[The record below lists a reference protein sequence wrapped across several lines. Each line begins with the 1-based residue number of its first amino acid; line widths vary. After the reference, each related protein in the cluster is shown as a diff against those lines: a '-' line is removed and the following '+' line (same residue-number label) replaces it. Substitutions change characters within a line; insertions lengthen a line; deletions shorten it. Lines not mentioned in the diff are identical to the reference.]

1 MTEPTPVTVPAFAAD
16 TLGETLTVRVPAA
29 WADRVRALGP
39 FCSYGPRFTRGVVEA
54 LQDVDRC
61 VQAGYSVVAFDHLLT
76 AERRAGIVADWT
88 AQDTR

>member
-1 MTEPTPVTVPAFAAD
+1 MTEPTSVTVPAFAAD

-54 LQDVDRC
+54 LQDADRC
-61 VQAGYSVVAFDHLLT
+61 VRNGYSAIAYDHLLA
-76 AERRAGIVADWT
+76 AERRAGIDAEST
-88 AQDTR
+88 ARDAR